1 MEHSTWHRLLKEE
14 LPNHYFSKINQ
25 FMDKVYEE
33 GTIYPPRDKVFNAL
47 LETPF
52 EEVRV
57 VILGQDPYH
66 GPNQAQGL
74 SFSVPE
80 TIPAPPSLVNIL
92 KELGEDLG
100 PRSHHVTINTSLFLK
115 ILKIFLLLLK
125 FPHRSITRRIYRH
138 SRINLR

>member
-47 LETPF
+47 LETSF

-57 VILGQDPYH
+57 VILARP
-66 GPNQAQGL
+66 
-74 SFSVPE
+74 
-80 TIPAPPSLVNIL
+80 
-92 KELGEDLG
+92 K
-100 PRSHHVTINTSLFLK
+100 
-115 ILKIFLLLLK
+115 LLNHDD
-125 FPHRSITRRIYRH
+125 F
-138 SRINLR
+138 

>member
-14 LPNHYFSKINQ
+14 LPDHYFSKINQ

-57 VILGQDPYH
+57 VILGQDPY
-66 GPNQAQGL
+66 PW
-74 SFSVPE
+74 S
-80 TIPAPPSLVNIL
+80 
-92 KELGEDLG
+92 
-100 PRSHHVTINTSLFLK
+100 
-115 ILKIFLLLLK
+115 
-125 FPHRSITRRIYRH
+125 
-138 SRINLR
+138 

>member
-1 MEHSTWHRLLKEE
+1 MEHSTWHRLLKEA
-14 LPNHYFSKINQ
+14 LPDHYFSKVNQ
-25 FMDKVYEE
+25 FMDQVYSQ
-33 GTIYPPRDKVFNAL
+33 GIVYPPRDKVFNAL

-100 PRSHHVTINTSLFLK
+100 PRTHHDLTTWA
-115 ILKIFLLLLK
+115 
-125 FPHRSITRRIYRH
+125 
-138 SRINLR
+138 

>member
-14 LPNHYFSKINQ
+14 LPDHYFSKINQ

-57 VILGQDPYH
+57 VILEIRGRH
-66 GPNQAQGL
+66 W
-74 SFSVPE
+74 
-80 TIPAPPSLVNIL
+80 
-92 KELGEDLG
+92 
-100 PRSHHVTINTSLFLK
+100 
-115 ILKIFLLLLK
+115 LLK
-125 FPHRSITRRIYRH
+125 KACCQKNRDRPIKG
-138 SRINLR
+138 